1 MFRFNLFLGSEFD
14 FCFFI
19 FVSKFFIF
27 SKFSISE
34 DLIFWLTSLS
44 NKNSKNNIFSSIFVI
59 SKSNASFLGFH
70 EFSKFN
76 MHSRFSRVPRTQ
88 TGTQT
93 KIRLYSFNWYSS
105 WNNWLGIITLN
116 QEFSLD
122 NLTIYLETLILT
134 WNFKLVNIE
143 IDLETSL

>member
-14 FCFFI
+14 FCIFI
-19 FVSKFFIF
+19 FVSKFLIF

-76 MHSRFSRVPRTQ
+76 MYSRFQQSSPDADRIKSISKKIFLLFRKRPVFSPWSMDGEVTQ
-88 TGTQT
+88 FEN
-93 KIRLYSFNWYSS
+93 SWENVWFN
-105 WNNWLGIITLN
+105 G
-116 QEFSLD
+116 F
-122 NLTIYLETLILT
+122 
-134 WNFKLVNIE
+134 
-143 IDLETSL
+143 